1 MKIVLLGPPGSGKGT
16 QAKLIADYFKLEHIS
31 TGDLFREEIR
41 NKSEL
46 GVKIKHYIE
55 EGKLVPDEIVIQCVK
70 NKIESI
76 KDGFILDGFPRTLD
90 QCYALEKITEID
102 FVFNINV
109 SDKVIIERITSRRIC
124 PKCNRVYNLKLNPP
138 KEDELCD
145 FCKVKLIQRDD
156 DKEEVI
162 KNRLKEYN
170 KYAKEIVDFYKK
182 KGKLFN
188 IDGER
193 QINDI
198 FNEIVNIIKNG

>member
-76 KDGFILDGFPRTLD
+76 KDDFILDGFPRTLD

-102 FVFNINV
+102 YVFNINV
-109 SDKVIIERITSRRIC
+109 SDKVIIERITNRRVC